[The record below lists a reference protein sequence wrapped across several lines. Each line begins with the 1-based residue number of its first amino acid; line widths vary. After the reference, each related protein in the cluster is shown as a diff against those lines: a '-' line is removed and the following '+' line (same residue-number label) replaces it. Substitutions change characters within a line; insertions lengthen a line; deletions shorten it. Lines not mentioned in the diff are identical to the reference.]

1 MAKITL
7 NVNNEI
13 IDEYIEHVKYFNF
26 FFDKRHES
34 ETYLKNAME
43 HQKKMNQIRE
53 CLGWNVLMALE
64 KFTGKSIPVEI

>member
-34 ETYLKNAME
+34 EIYRKKAME
-43 HQKKMNQIRE
+43 QQKKMNQIRE
-53 CLGWNVLMALE
+53 NLGLNVLMALE
-64 KFTGKSIPVEI
+64 KFTGKSIPVEL